1 MVNHYRISEQTITV
15 TTKLLNKL
23 DGKVIINEFLDRF
36 ILIRH

>member
-15 TTKLLNKL
+15 TTKLLNKIY
-23 DGKVIINEFLDRF
+23 GRVIINEFLDLF